1 MFRPVLTVLWFA
13 AVLSVLSAQSPE
25 SLTGDAGAAEKY
37 VDWARR
43 AMDEG
48 RWAEAE
54 AALERGADFSAVS
67 SDLSYLLALARS
79 HENRRP
85 RLALEALRRA
95 LTVNRWIHYSPG
107 DARLCEAALLIRL
120 RAFSEALGSLALAEE
135 GVEAACL
142 RLLSLKGLGDLPAF
156 RRSMALCLDRYPR
169 ESRPVRLLLEYLG
182 GKQRAGTLAEGN
194 EQDLL
199 DTALGRLPLLLEA
212 DPALAYLGAP
222 LIRDTADARRLV
234 ASYRGAF
241 DPAPASIPAA
251 LLLGLIG
258 EERAVEELFA
268 PPRGGS
274 PEERSLD
281 RALIQEVWA
290 LLRNQAGREFF
301 QENLLSFSGAVI
313 EDTDPDGYAET
324 RTFYR
329 DGVIREYRYDAD
341 QDGYE
346 ELVVFFSAGVPV
358 RAEAP
363 VLAGGS
369 LTGEGGQGEDTPRAL
384 VYWEPYPS
392 VGRTEFEGIA
402 YIPRPGDFFFRP
414 LVFQE
419 FLSGGTASFL
429 YPQRETGGGGISKRA
444 LAAFAVT
451 IQRGGLEFP
460 GALEV
465 VELDRGI
472 PRRATEYVE
481 GRPAA
486 VTEFVAGRPL
496 VQRIDLDLDGRLET
510 LRRFRPDSLPLG
522 DGPLPAGLAA
532 YARIPESSESDW
544 DGDGEYETGEEY
556 DSGGV
561 LILGWDRDEAGK
573 KRVYRNGGDGR
584 R

>member
-1 MFRPVLTVLWFA
+1 MFRPALTVLLFA
-13 AVLSVLSAQSPE
+13 AVLGVLPAQTSEP
-25 SLTGDAGAAEKY
+25 LTGDAGAAERY

-48 RWAEAE
+48 RWTEAE
-54 AALERGADFSAVS
+54 AALERGADFSSVS
-67 SDLSYLLALARS
+67 SDISYLLALVRS
-79 HENRRP
+79 RQNRRP
-85 RLALEALRRA
+85 RLVLEALRRA
-95 LTVNRWIHYSPG
+95 LAVNRWSRYSPG
-107 DARLCEAALLIRL
+107 ETRLCEAALLIRL
-120 RAFSEALGSLALAEE
+120 RAFSEALGALALAEE

-142 RLLSLKGLGDLPAF
+142 RLLCLKGRGDMPAF

-169 ESRPVRLLLEYLG
+169 ESRPVRILLEYIG
-182 GKQRAGTLAEGN
+182 EKQKAGALPEGN

-199 DTALGRLPLLLEA
+199 DTALGRLPSLLER

-222 LIRDTADARRLV
+222 FIRDTADARRLV
-234 ASYRGAF
+234 AAYRGAF
-241 DPAPASIPAA
+241 YPAPASIPAA
-251 LLLGLIG
+251 LTLGIIDEG
-258 EERAVEELFA
+258 RAVEELFA
-268 PPRGGS
+268 LPRGSS

-281 RALIQEVWA
+281 RALIREVWA
-290 LLRNQAGREFF
+290 LLRNQEGREFF
-301 QENLLSFSGAVI
+301 QENLLSFSGVI
-313 EDTDPDGYAET
+313 SEDTDPDGYAET

-329 DGVIREYRYDAD
+329 EGVIQEYRYDAD

-346 ELVVFFSAGVPV
+346 DLVVSFSAGVPV
-358 RAEAP
+358 RGVAP
-363 VLAGGS
+363 VLAGRSASGV
-369 LTGEGGQGEDTPRAL
+369 EEPPRAL

-402 YIPRPGDFFFRP
+402 YILRPGEFFFRP
-414 LVFQE
+414 LVFEE
-419 FLSGGTASFL
+419 FLSEGTASFL
-429 YPQRETGGGGISKRA
+429 YPQRETGGEGISQRA
-444 LAAFAVT
+444 LAAFSLT
-451 IQRGGLEFP
+451 IQRQGLEFP

-486 VTEFVAGRPL
+486 VTEFAAGRPL

-510 LRRFRPDSLPLG
+510 LRRFRQDSPPLG
-522 DGPLPAGLAA
+522 DDSFPAGLAA

-556 DSGGV
+556 GSGGV
-561 LILGWDRDEAGK
+561 LIRGWDRDGAGQ
-573 KRVYRNGGDGR
+573 KRLYRNDDEGR